1 MSLEIGQ
8 GFEKI
13 YGRAFYG
20 FGYSTDISA
29 APGKRTMSEAEEKTL
44 NIPEGIV
51 SVGEEAFSQCR
62 NIDILSLPSTL
73 ENTGVHSFYLS
84 GIPTKVLINRKT
96 PPVMLPG
103 ENLSLTQCVFNPQ
116 MLTESKL
123 VFPVGITPSDYF
135 MNPNWNFSHYEESDF
150 AGVNSIRIGKDDF
163 TVEGMNVHTKD
174 GSILELYDMN
184 GRLIDSGC
192 AVRPSTHGIYI
203 LKVQG
208 SDFKIAL

>member
-1 MSLEIGQ
+1 
-8 GFEKI
+8 
-13 YGRAFYG
+13 
-20 FGYSTDISA
+20 
-29 APGKRTMSEAEEKTL
+29 MSEAEEKTL

-123 VFPVGITPSDYF
+123 VFPVGTTPSDYF
-135 MNPNWNFSHYEESDF
+135 MNPNWNFSHYEESDL

-163 TVEGMNVHTKD
+163 TVEGMNVHTKE

-192 AVRPSTHGIYI
+192 AVRLSTHGIYI